1 MTRLFALTGFVL
13 AMVAGAAQLQANP
26 MPEAELVALDKVT
39 ARVTTLTTKVG
50 ERLRYRTLNLVV
62 HACDKAPP
70 EEPPESAAFLE
81 IWEEFPGKPSRD
93 LFSGWMF
100 ASSPGLNALE
110 HPVYDIWVT
119 DCVNSAASS
128 ADKAGGE
135 GKNGKDASKDKAN

>member
-1 MTRLFALTGFVL
+1 MRRATLLAALLLGLT
-13 AMVAGAAQLQANP
+13 AGAGESRAEPLP
-26 MPEAELVALDKVT
+26 RAELVALDKVT
-39 ARVTTLTTKVG
+39 ARVTTLQTKVG
-50 ERLRYRTLNLVV
+50 ERLKFRTLVMVV

-110 HPVYDIWVT
+110 HPVYDVWIT
-119 DCVNSAASS
+119 DCLKSESNSADN
-128 ADKAGGE
+128 ADGSGEAGKA
-135 GKNGKDASKDKAN
+135 ASKDKAN